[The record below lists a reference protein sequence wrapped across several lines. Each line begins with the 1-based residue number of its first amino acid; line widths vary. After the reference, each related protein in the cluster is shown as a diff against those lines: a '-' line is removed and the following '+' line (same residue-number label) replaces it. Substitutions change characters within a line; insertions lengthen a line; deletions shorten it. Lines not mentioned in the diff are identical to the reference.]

1 MSQQNLEV
9 VKLAISNINER
20 DVDTYL
26 SVCHSDI
33 ELITPVAVIEGPN
46 KGEQGV
52 RGFFEA
58 ISEAT
63 RTFELQIE
71 RLQPLEGDRVLAWLT
86 LHLETQGGTCRD
98 SRLRTSTN
106 SKTADSRV
114 SGSSGMTP
122 RPSKPPGCRSS

>member
-9 VKLAISNINER
+9 VKRAISAINER
-20 DVDTYL
+20 DVDAYL
-26 SVCHSDI
+26 SVCRSDI

-58 ISEAT
+58 ISEAA

-86 LHLETQGGTCRD
+86 LHLETQGGYLQRQPATNLYELED
-98 SRLRTSTN
+98 GRLL
-106 SKTADSRV
+106 RV
-114 SGSSGMTP
+114 RVFWDDAEALEAAGLSE
-122 RPSKPPGCRSS
+122 